1 MKRQLQP
8 LTLLALTLP
17 LVPGCTSS
25 IGASVEVTPSSV
37 QIAQQQPRQGSPTPR
52 PSPQPSPSRSPT
64 PSNQRTA
71 ATPIRFSL
79 PPEGAPGYRG
89 DAATRDNCNGEKSRL
104 IALVPGTNLGLT
116 IAERPTFWFYVSE
129 QVKSTTPVE
138 FMLVDD
144 QENTVYKDSFEV
156 TVSPGIIGIKLP
168 QNVSALEIGKRY
180 HWTLSVVCNPGNS
193 RETANVDGEVW
204 RVDKPGLQQ
213 KLDGVSGRDRILLY
227 AENGLWYDTL
237 TNLIELRRQNSQ
249 DAQLAK
255 DLEDL
260 LRQSPDIGLD
270 KIANEPVLPCC
281 TPK

>member
-1 MKRQLQP
+1 MKRQLQK

-25 IGASVEVTPSSV
+25 IAASVEVTPSSKLM
-37 QIAQQQPRQGSPTPR
+37 AQQRPRQGSPTPK
-52 PSPQPSPSRSPT
+52 PSPSRSPA

-79 PPEGAPGYRG
+79 PAEGAPGYRG
-89 DAATRDNCNGEKSRL
+89 DAATRDTCNDVGISRL

-116 IAERPTFWFYVSE
+116 IAERPTFWFYVSK

-138 FMLVDD
+138 FMLVDE
-144 QENTVYKDSFEV
+144 QENTVYQDRFEV

-180 HWTLSVVCNPGNS
+180 RWVLSVVCNPGNS
-193 RETANVDGEVW
+193 REIANVDGEVW
-204 RVDKPGLQQ
+204 RVYKPELQQ
-213 KLDGVSGRDRILLY
+213 KLNRVSGRDHILLY

-237 TNLIELRRQNSQ
+237 TNLIELRRQNPQ
-249 DAQLAK
+249 DTQLAK
-255 DLEDL
+255 DWEDL
-260 LRQSPDIGLD
+260 LRHPDIVLVQ
-270 KIANEPVLPCC
+270 IVNELVVSCC
-281 TPK
+281 TEK

>member
-1 MKRQLQP
+1 MNWRLQN
-8 LTLLALTLP
+8 LILALTLP
-17 LVPGCTSS
+17 LAPGCTSS

-37 QIAQQQPRQGSPTPR
+37 QIAQQRPRQASPTPT
-52 PSPQPSPSRSPT
+52 PSLQPSPSRSPT

-89 DAATRDNCNGEKSRL
+89 DAATRDACNDAGKSRL

-138 FMLVDD
+138 FMLVDE

-180 HWTLSVVCNPGNS
+180 HWTLSVICNPGNS

-204 RVDKPGLQQ
+204 RVDKPELQQ

-227 AENGLWYDTL
+227 AENGLWYDTI
-237 TNLIELRRQNSQ
+237 TNLIELRRQNPQ
-249 DAQLAK
+249 DAQLTK
-255 DLEDL
+255 DWEDL
-260 LRQSPDIGLD
+260 LRHPDVALN
-270 KIANEPVLPCC
+270 KIVAEPVVTCC
-281 TPK
+281 KAR